1 MKHILAVLTVCLLL
15 FTVGCGAKPSNYSKA
30 GAEET
35 AIQLAKENIGNRLGP
50 DTAKA
55 AKIKVT
61 KVKEG
66 LTEGRMFVN
75 CTAKYKREF
84 MANGEK
90 QVRKDT
96 VNYSFEL
103 QHNGTDWN
111 VRDMKFHEE

>member
-1 MKHILAVLTVCLLL
+1 
-15 FTVGCGAKPSNYSKA
+15 
-30 GAEET
+30 
-35 AIQLAKENIGNRLGP
+35 
-50 DTAKA
+50 
-55 AKIKVT
+55 
-61 KVKEG
+61 
-66 LTEGRMFVN
+66 MFVY

-90 QVRKDT
+90 QMRKDT